1 MLLFESFGVFKEIKE
16 SVYSDEELVRL
27 FVLTQKNNFFEEL
40 YERYADKVYR
50 KCLTLV
56 KDTARAEDF
65 THDIFLKLIF
75 KLGSFK
81 EEARFSTW
89 LYSITYNYCM
99 DQLRVN
105 KKRGETNLEEEAD
118 IADEDVDV
126 SVLIEEKEADAGRL
140 HRAIDH
146 LSTEER
152 SILMMKYLDDL
163 SVRDIAGVF
172 RITESAVKM
181 RLLRSRES
189 LRRKYLEVLILLIG
203 FLAKLVSE
211 IIMRL

>member
-1 MLLFESFGVFKEIKE
+1 MH
-16 SVYSDEELVRL
+16 SDEELVRL
-27 FVLTQKNNFFEEL
+27 FVLTQKNSFFEEL

-56 KDTARAEDF
+56 KDSARAEDF

-105 KKRGETNLEEEAD
+105 KKRGETNLEEELE

-126 SVLIEEKEADAGRL
+126 SVLIEERDTDAKRL

-146 LSTEER
+146 LTTEER

-163 SVRDIAGVF
+163 SIRDIAGVF

-181 RLLRSRES
+181 RLLRSREN
-189 LRRKYLEVLILLIG
+189 LRRKYLEVLVLLIA
-203 FLAKLVSE
+203 FLAKLISE
-211 IIMRL
+211 IITKF

>member
-1 MLLFESFGVFKEIKE
+1 MH
-16 SVYSDEELVRL
+16 SDEELVRL
-27 FVLTQKNNFFEEL
+27 FVLTQKNSFFEEL

-56 KDTARAEDF
+56 KDSARAEDF

-105 KKRGETNLEEEAD
+105 KKRGKTNLEEELEV
-118 IADEDVDV
+118 ADEDVDV
-126 SVLIEEKEADAGRL
+126 SVLIEERDTDARRL

-163 SVRDIAGVF
+163 SIRDIASVF

-181 RLLRSRES
+181 RLLRSREN
-189 LRRKYLEVLILLIG
+189 LRKKYLEVLILLIA
-203 FLAKLVSE
+203 FLAKLISE
-211 IIMRL
+211 IITKF

>member
-1 MLLFESFGVFKEIKE
+1 MH
-16 SVYSDEELVRL
+16 SDEELVRL
-27 FVLTQKNNFFEEL
+27 FVLTQKNSFFEEL

-56 KDTARAEDF
+56 KDNARAEDF

-105 KKRGETNLEEEAD
+105 KKRGETNLEEELEV
-118 IADEDVDV
+118 ADEDVDV
-126 SVLIEEKEADAGRL
+126 SVLLEERDTDAKRL

-163 SVRDIAGVF
+163 SIRDIASVF

-189 LRRKYLEVLILLIG
+189 LRKKYLEVLVLLIA
-203 FLAKLVSE
+203 FLAKLISE
-211 IIMRL
+211 IITKF

>member
-1 MLLFESFGVFKEIKE
+1 MH
-16 SVYSDEELVRL
+16 SDEELVQL
-27 FVLTQKNNFFEEL
+27 FVVTQKNSFFEEL
-40 YERYADKVYR
+40 YARYADKVYR

-105 KKRGETNLEEEAD
+105 KKRGETNLDEELEVP
-118 IADEDVDV
+118 DEDTDV
-126 SVLIEEKEADAGRL
+126 SVLIEEKDADAQRL
-140 HRAIDH
+140 QRAIDH

-163 SVRDIAGVF
+163 SIRDIAGVF

-181 RLLRSRES
+181 RLLRSREN
-189 LRRKYLEVLILLIG
+189 LRKRYLEAVILVIC
-203 FLAKLVSE
+203 FLAKLISE
-211 IIMRL
+211 IIGRF

>member
-1 MLLFESFGVFKEIKE
+1 VH
-16 SVYSDEELVRL
+16 SDEELVKL
-27 FVLTQKNNFFEEL
+27 FVLTQKNSFFEEL

-56 KDTARAEDF
+56 KDAARAEDF
-65 THDIFLKLIF
+65 THDIFLKLIV

-105 KKRGETNLEEEAD
+105 KKRGEVNLEEEVD
-118 IADEDVDV
+118 VMDEDVDV
-126 SVLIEEKEADAGRL
+126 SVLIEEKDADAKRL
-140 HRAIDH
+140 HRAIDT
-146 LSTEER
+146 LTTEER

-163 SVRDIAGVF
+163 SIRDIASVF

-181 RLLRSRES
+181 RLLRSREN
-189 LRRKYLEVLILLIG
+189 LRKKYLEVVVLLIC
-203 FLAKLVSE
+203 FLIKLVSE
-211 IIMRL
+211 IFIRL

>member
-1 MLLFESFGVFKEIKE
+1 MH
-16 SVYSDEELVRL
+16 SDEELVRL
-27 FVLTQKNNFFEEL
+27 FVLTQKNSFFEEL

-56 KDTARAEDF
+56 KDSARAEDF

-105 KKRGETNLEEEAD
+105 KKRGETNLEEEMEV
-118 IADEDVDV
+118 ADEDVDV
-126 SVLIEEKEADAGRL
+126 SVLIEERDTDAKRL

-146 LSTEER
+146 LTTEER

-163 SVRDIAGVF
+163 SIRDIASVF

-189 LRRKYLEVLILLIG
+189 LRKKYLEVLVLLIA

-211 IIMRL
+211 IITKF

>member
-1 MLLFESFGVFKEIKE
+1 MH
-16 SVYSDEELVRL
+16 SDEELVRL
-27 FVLTQKNNFFEEL
+27 FVLTQKNSFFEEL

-56 KDTARAEDF
+56 KDSARAEDF

-105 KKRGETNLEEEAD
+105 KKRGETNLEEELEV
-118 IADEDVDV
+118 ADEDVDV
-126 SVLIEEKEADAGRL
+126 SVLIEERDTDARRL

-163 SVRDIAGVF
+163 SIRDIASVF

-181 RLLRSRES
+181 RLLRSREN
-189 LRRKYLEVLILLIG
+189 LRRKYLEVLVLLIA

-211 IIMRL
+211 IITKF

>member
-1 MLLFESFGVFKEIKE
+1 MH
-16 SVYSDEELVRL
+16 SDEELVQL
-27 FVLTQKNNFFEEL
+27 FVLTQKNSFFEEL

-56 KDTARAEDF
+56 KDSARAEDF
-65 THDIFLKLIF
+65 THDIFLKLIL

-105 KKRGETNLEEEAD
+105 KKRGETNLEEELE

-126 SVLIEEKEADAGRL
+126 SVLIEERETDAKRL

-163 SVRDIAGVF
+163 SIRDIAGVF

-189 LRRKYLEVLILLIG
+189 LRKKYLEVLVLLIA
-203 FLAKLVSE
+203 FLAKLISE
-211 IIMRL
+211 IVTKF

>member
-1 MLLFESFGVFKEIKE
+1 
-16 SVYSDEELVRL
+16 VYSDEELVKL
-27 FVLTQKNNFFEEL
+27 FVLTQNNSFFEEL
-40 YERYADKVYR
+40 YGRYADKVYR

-65 THDIFLKLIF
+65 THDIFLKLIV

-105 KKRGETNLEEEAD
+105 KKRGETSLEDEVD
-118 IADEDVDV
+118 VIDEDVDV
-126 SVLIEEKEADAGRL
+126 SVLFEEKDADAKRL
-140 HRAIDH
+140 HRAIDN
-146 LSTEER
+146 LNTEER

-163 SVRDIAGVF
+163 SIRDIASVF

-189 LRRKYLEVLILLIG
+189 LRRKYLEILIVLVCV
-203 FLAKLVSE
+203 LAKLVFD
-211 IIMRL
+211 MLVKF

>member
-1 MLLFESFGVFKEIKE
+1 M
-16 SVYSDEELVRL
+16 YSDEELVQL
-27 FVLTQKNNFFEEL
+27 FVVTQKNSFFEEL

-56 KDTARAEDF
+56 KDAARAEDF
-65 THDIFLKLIF
+65 THDIFLKLIV

-105 KKRGETNLEEEAD
+105 KKRGETSLEDELD
-118 IADEDVDV
+118 VIDEDVDT
-126 SVLIEEKEADAGRL
+126 SVLIEEKDADAKRL
-140 HRAIDH
+140 QLAIGT

-152 SILMMKYLDDL
+152 SILMMKYLDGL
-163 SVRDIAGVF
+163 SIRDIASVF

-181 RLLRSRES
+181 RLLRSREN
-189 LRRKYLEVLILLIG
+189 LRKRYMEVLILLIC
-203 FLAKLVSE
+203 FVLKLVYE
-211 IIMRL
+211 ILQKF

>member
-1 MLLFESFGVFKEIKE
+1 MIDKSLSKKINVH
-16 SVYSDEELVRL
+16 SDEELVKL
-27 FVLTQKNNFFEEL
+27 FMLTQNNSYFEEL

-50 KCLTLV
+50 KCLSLI
-56 KDTARAEDF
+56 KDPALAEDF
-65 THDIFLKLIF
+65 THDIFLKLIL

-105 KKRGETNLEEEAD
+105 RKRGEISLEEELELE
-118 IADEDVDV
+118 DEDVDV
-126 SVLIEEKEADAGRL
+126 SVLIEEKDADARRL

-163 SVRDIAGVF
+163 SIKDIASVF
-172 RITESAVKM
+172 KITESAVKM

-189 LRRKYLEVLILLIG
+189 LRKKYLETIILLIC
-203 FLAKLVSE
+203 FLAKLLQE
-211 IIMRL
+211 ILQIF

>member
-1 MLLFESFGVFKEIKE
+1 MH
-16 SVYSDEELVRL
+16 SDEELVRL
-27 FVLTQKNNFFEEL
+27 FVLTQKNSFFEEL

-56 KDTARAEDF
+56 KDSARAEDF

-105 KKRGETNLEEEAD
+105 KKRGETNLEEELE

-126 SVLIEEKEADAGRL
+126 SVLIEERDTDAKRL

-163 SVRDIAGVF
+163 SIRDIASVF

-189 LRRKYLEVLILLIG
+189 LRRKYLEVLVLLIA
-203 FLAKLVSE
+203 FLAKLISE
-211 IIMRL
+211 IITKF

>member
-1 MLLFESFGVFKEIKE
+1 MH
-16 SVYSDEELVRL
+16 SDEELVRL
-27 FVLTQKNNFFEEL
+27 FVLTQKNSFFEEL

-56 KDTARAEDF
+56 KDSARAEDF

-105 KKRGETNLEEEAD
+105 KKRGETNLEEELEV
-118 IADEDVDV
+118 ADEDVDV
-126 SVLIEEKEADAGRL
+126 SVLIEERDTDARRL

-163 SVRDIAGVF
+163 SIRDIASVF

-181 RLLRSRES
+181 RLLRSREN
-189 LRRKYLEVLILLIG
+189 LRKKYLEVLILLIA
-203 FLAKLVSE
+203 FLAKLISE
-211 IIMRL
+211 IITKF

>member
-1 MLLFESFGVFKEIKE
+1 M
-16 SVYSDEELVRL
+16 YSDEELVQL
-27 FVLTQKNNFFEEL
+27 FVLTQKNSFFEEL

-56 KDTARAEDF
+56 KDSARAEDF

-105 KKRGETNLEEEAD
+105 KKRGETNLEEELE

-126 SVLIEEKEADAGRL
+126 SVLIEEKDADARRL

-163 SVRDIAGVF
+163 SIRDIAGVF

-189 LRRKYLEVLILLIG
+189 LRKKYLEVLILLIAL
-203 FLAKLVSE
+203 LAKLISE
-211 IIMRL
+211 IIMRF

>member
-1 MLLFESFGVFKEIKE
+1 MH
-16 SVYSDEELVRL
+16 SDEELVRL
-27 FVLTQKNNFFEEL
+27 FVLTQKNSFFEEL

-56 KDTARAEDF
+56 KDKARAEDF

-105 KKRGETNLEEEAD
+105 KKRGETNLEEELEV
-118 IADEDVDV
+118 ADEDVDV
-126 SVLIEEKEADAGRL
+126 SVLLEERDTDAKRL

-163 SVRDIAGVF
+163 SIRDIASVF

-189 LRRKYLEVLILLIG
+189 LRKKYLEVLVLLIA
-203 FLAKLVSE
+203 FLAKLISE
-211 IIMRL
+211 IITKF

>member
-1 MLLFESFGVFKEIKE
+1 MH
-16 SVYSDEELVRL
+16 SDEELVQL
-27 FVLTQKNNFFEEL
+27 FVVTQKNNFFEEL

-105 KKRGETNLEEEAD
+105 KKRGETNLEEELEV
-118 IADEDVDV
+118 ADEDVDV
-126 SVLIEEKEADAGRL
+126 SVLIEEKDADAKRL
-140 HRAIDH
+140 HRAIDT

-163 SVRDIAGVF
+163 SIRDIANVF

-181 RLLRSRES
+181 RLLRSREN
-189 LRRKYLEVLILLIG
+189 LRKKYLEVLILLVC
-203 FLAKLVSE
+203 FVAKLVFE
-211 IIMRL
+211 IILRL

>member
-1 MLLFESFGVFKEIKE
+1 M
-16 SVYSDEELVRL
+16 YSDEELVQL
-27 FVLTQKNNFFEEL
+27 FVVTQKNSFFEEL

-56 KDTARAEDF
+56 KDAARAEDF
-65 THDIFLKLIF
+65 THDIFLKLIV

-105 KKRGETNLEEEAD
+105 KKRGETSLEDELD
-118 IADEDVDV
+118 VIDEDVDT
-126 SVLIEEKEADAGRL
+126 SVLIEEKDADAKRL
-140 HRAIDH
+140 QLAIGT

-152 SILMMKYLDDL
+152 SILMMKYLDGL
-163 SVRDIAGVF
+163 SIRDIASVF

-181 RLLRSRES
+181 RLLRSREN
-189 LRRKYLEVLILLIG
+189 LRKRYMEVLILLIC
-203 FLAKLVSE
+203 FVLKLVYE
-211 IIMRL
+211 ILQKL

>member
-1 MLLFESFGVFKEIKE
+1 MR
-16 SVYSDEELVRL
+16 SDEELVKL
-27 FVLTQKNNFFEEL
+27 FILTQNNSFFEEL

-56 KDTARAEDF
+56 KDPAQAEDF
-65 THDIFLKLIF
+65 THDIFLKLIV

-105 KKRGETNLEEEAD
+105 RKRGETSLEEELEL
-118 IADEDVDV
+118 ADEDVDV
-126 SVLIEEKEADAGRL
+126 SVLIEDRDADARRL

-163 SVRDIAGVF
+163 SIKDIASVF
-172 RITESAVKM
+172 KITESAVKM
-181 RLLRSRES
+181 RLLRSREN
-189 LRRKYLEVLILLIG
+189 LRKRYLETVILWLA
-203 FLAKLVSE
+203 FLAKLISE
-211 IIMRL
+211 IIELF